1 MKRLALAMALLV
13 AGCGT
18 AKPNI
23 GEVPPLRPSQ
33 IAAPAVPVRAPVKIA
48 SSGTGKLAA
57 AQTENYM
64 DAQETEL
71 RQRLRAS
78 GVSVRRQGDDI
89 LLSIGNDILFDTGSA
104 NLSAR
109 ASQIVGAMADVLMRY
124 NKTFVSVGGYSDTTG
139 APEFNL
145 KLSQARAQAVANR
158 LIDGGVDRARVTPQG
173 FGETHLKIPT
183 GDQVNEPRNRR
194 VEIKIVPHTEG

>member
-1 MKRLALAMALLV
+1 MKRLALAMALLL

-18 AKPNI
+18 AKPTI
-23 GEVPPLRPSQ
+23 GEAPKLRLSQ
-33 IAAPAVPVRAPVKIA
+33 IAAPSVSMRPPVKIA
-48 SSGTGKLAA
+48 SSGTGRLAA
-57 AQTENYM
+57 AQAENYM

-89 LLSIGNDILFDTGSA
+89 VLSIGNDILFDTGSA
-104 NLSAR
+104 NLSAH
-109 ASQIVGAMADVLMRY
+109 ADQIVAAMADVLMRY
-124 NKTFVSVGGYSDTTG
+124 NKTFVAVGGYSDTTG

-145 KLSQARAQAVANR
+145 KLSQARAGAVAGMLMDR
-158 LIDGGVDRARVTPQG
+158 GVDRARVTPQG
-173 FGETHLKIPT
+173 YGETHLKIPT

-194 VEIKIVPHTEG
+194 VEIRIVPHTEG